1 MTNTRILGKDLE
13 VSAIGLGCMGFTHA
27 YGKPEDEISAAKV
40 IRNAADIVLSPSEIA
55 AIDKSLAEMNMSGVF
70 GGSPVKKG
78 YVQ

>member
-1 MTNTRILGKDLE
+1 
-13 VSAIGLGCMGFTHA
+13 MGFTHA

-78 YVQ
+78 